1 MPAWFR
7 RRTPPIFPDVMSSN
21 VETPARRGQGASGS
35 GARLAL
41 GGAWRRWLLGLLTA
55 ATLVWAIFH
64 YGELAAFGELLTRAQ
79 PLWLALALTLQ
90 ALTYVSVAGGWGL
103 VLVRAGAPQKLRR
116 LAPIAV
122 TKLFADQA
130 MPTAGLGGNIV
141 LIDQL
146 ARLGVPRGTAVAAL
160 IVSLIGYYAAYA
172 VFAVAMLLMLW
183 LHDHATPLMVGLV
196 TTFLLVALATPTLA
210 LWLRR
215 RGSQPLPAVL
225 ERLGPIRILL
235 DTLAQAPT
243 DLVADR
249 GLVARVALCNGMVFL
264 LDAATLLACLLALG
278 GGAAFSTAF
287 IALIMA
293 SMVATLGPIPLGL
306 GTFEATCTAT
316 LHLLGVRLEQ
326 AFAATML
333 LRLLTL
339 WAPMAPGLLLMQV
352 SARRKAEAPGGS
364 APP

>member
-1 MPAWFR
+1 
-7 RRTPPIFPDVMSSN
+7 MSSN
-21 VETPARRGQGASGS
+21 AEPPKHCGLDAPGS
-35 GARLAL
+35 GARLAP
-41 GGAWRRWLLGLLTA
+41 GDAWRRWLLGLLTA
-55 ATLVWAIFH
+55 AALVWAIFH
-64 YGELAAFGELLTRAQ
+64 FGELAAFGQLLTRAQ

-90 ALTYVSVAGGWGL
+90 ALTYVSVAGGWGM
-103 VLVRAGAPQKLRR
+103 VLARAGAPQKLCR
-116 LAPIAV
+116 LAPIAL

-172 VFAVAMLLMLW
+172 VFAVAMLVLLW

-196 TTFLLVALATPTLA
+196 TTFLLVALAMPTLA

-215 RGSQPLPAVL
+215 RGSRPLPAVL

-243 DLVADR
+243 DLIADR
-249 GLVARVALCNGMVFL
+249 GLVARVALCNGLVFL

-293 SMVATLGPIPLGL
+293 SIVATLGPIPLGL
-306 GTFEATCTAT
+306 GTFEATCTGT
-316 LHLLGVRLEQ
+316 LHLLGVGLEQ
-326 AFAATML
+326 AFAATVL

-339 WAPMAPGLLLMQV
+339 WAPMAPGMVLMHLG
-352 SARRKAEAPGGS
+352 ARRKPKAPSGH
-364 APP
+364 ARP

>member
-1 MPAWFR
+1 
-7 RRTPPIFPDVMSSN
+7 MSSATDPS
-21 VETPARRGQGASGS
+21 EPASSAGRTGV
-35 GARLAL
+35 
-41 GGAWRRWLLGLLTA
+41 WRRWLLGLLTA
-55 ATLVWAIFH
+55 AGLVWAVFH
-64 YGELAAFGELLTRAQ
+64 FGELEAFGQLLRRAR
-79 PLWLALALTLQ
+79 PLWLTLALGLQ
-90 ALTYVSVAGGWGL
+90 VATYFSVAAGWSL
-103 VLVRAGAPQKLRR
+103 VLARAGSPQPLRR

-130 MPTAGLGGNIV
+130 MPTAGLGGNVV

-146 ARLGVPRGTAVAAL
+146 AGLGAPRGTAAAAL

-172 VFAVAMLLMLW
+172 VFAVAMLVMLW
-183 LHDHATPLMVGLV
+183 LHAHATPLMVGLV
-196 TTFLLVALATPTLA
+196 TTFLLVALAIPTLA

-235 DTLAQAPT
+235 DTLAQAPR
-243 DLVADR
+243 DLIADR
-249 GLVARVALCNGMVFL
+249 DLLTRVALCNGLVFL
-264 LDAATLLACLLALG
+264 LDAATLQACLLALG

-293 SMVATLGPIPLGL
+293 SIVVTLGPIPLGL

-326 AFAATML
+326 AFAATLL

-339 WAPMAPGLLLMQV
+339 WAPMAPGMVLLHL
-352 SARRKAEAPGGS
+352 SGRRKTRR
-364 APP
+364 PP